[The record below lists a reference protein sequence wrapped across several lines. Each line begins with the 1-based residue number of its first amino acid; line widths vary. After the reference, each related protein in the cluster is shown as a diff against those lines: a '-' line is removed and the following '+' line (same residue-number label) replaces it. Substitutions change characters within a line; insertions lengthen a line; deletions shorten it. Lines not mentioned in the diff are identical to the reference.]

1 MLNQVLRKLNL
12 QFKIRLIILLSMPA
26 VHAQIIKPEIKDSLA
41 DFEIRLAGLGE
52 LMVSSFDEEIRLSS
66 GKNFIIN
73 LARALRLENSYFYP
87 FDSLKHV
94 MIKTAPDNTF
104 RIITW
109 NVATNDENFRYFGV
123 LQMNP
128 QWVSKQ
134 KNKNQYK
141 SFYPLIDRSDSLD
154 SYLFKATGPD
164 QWFGATY
171 YDIVK
176 VSNKNINYYCLFGWD
191 GYRATSNRKV
201 VDVLYFENGKPVFG
215 APIFDLKQRK
225 PFYRLVWEFSND
237 ASMTVRYLPKQKVI
251 IYENIVPDK
260 PANAGNFS
268 TYLPDG
274 TFDYL
279 IWKKGIWEK
288 QPGMFNDF

>member
-1 MLNQVLRKLNL
+1 MLNPLLRKLTL
-12 QFKIRLIILLSMPA
+12 QLKIWLVAAFIVPGI
-26 VHAQIIKPEIKDSLA
+26 HAQTIKPEIKDSLA

-52 LMVSSFDEEIRLSS
+52 MMVRNFDEETRLSS

-73 LARALRLENSYFYP
+73 MARALRLENSYFYP

-94 MIKTAPDNTF
+94 MIKKAPDNSF

-109 NVATNDENFRYFGV
+109 NVATNDEHFRYFGV

-128 QWVSKQ
+128 QWLDKQ
-134 KNKNQYK
+134 KNKNEYK
-141 SFYPLIDRSDSLD
+141 SFYPLIDRSDSINT
-154 SYLFKATGPD
+154 YLFKATGPD

-171 YDIVK
+171 YDIIK

-201 VDVLYFENGKPVFG
+201 VDVLTFENGKPIFG

-225 PFYRLVWEFSND
+225 PFYRMVWEFSNN
-237 ASMTVRYLPKQKVI
+237 ATMTVRYLPKQKAL
-251 IYENIVPDK
+251 IYENIIPDK